1 MSVVSKPPRGA
12 GRNAIEG
19 TIASIEPGATH
30 TRLTV
35 TTPSGRSIAAAMPP
49 RLVATRALREGLR
62 AWACF
67 ATDSVI
73 LATFD

>member
-1 MSVVSKPPRGA
+1 MSVTATAPRGA

-19 TIASIEPGATH
+19 TIGPLEPGATH
-30 TRLTV
+30 TRLTL
-35 TTPSGRSIAAAMPP
+35 TTASGRVIAAAMPQ
-49 RLVATRALREGLR
+49 RQVATRGLREGMR